1 MFLNCIYIN
10 IKGIIKKNKM
20 GNHAVCGC
28 DDDPRLYN
36 QECTIGSGNFDYKK
50 MVCNEELI
58 AY

>member
-1 MFLNCIYIN
+1 
-10 IKGIIKKNKM
+10 M

-36 QECTIGSGNFDYKK
+36 QECTIGPGNFDYKK